1 MQPEAFVPVWPTQAG
16 ALYNAH
22 FLTLAHPIKSANDHS
37 QYHAVT
43 AYLPCENNT
52 GTGCRAVPMIISTNL
67 GHRPVTTIRIVP
79 KSWPNPAAIARIKA
93 ALAKPIL
100 GRKAV
105 A

>member
-1 MQPEAFVPVWPTQAG
+1 
-16 ALYNAH
+16 
-22 FLTLAHPIKSANDHS
+22 
-37 QYHAVT
+37 
-43 AYLPCENNT
+43 
-52 GTGCRAVPMIISTNL
+52 MIISTNL